1 MAHTTSF
8 IVPLLTESTQLGT
21 IIPKINWTVRTTTK
35 ISTVCTKKYTTGK
48 NFKLLEATSAFL
60 KLQKLTVK
68 NSWVNLGN
76 NAFNNKINY
85 LV

>member
-8 IVPLLTESTQLGT
+8 IVTLLTESTQLGT

-48 NFKLLEATSAFL
+48 KFQAVASNISFSEVAEADCQKLLGE
-60 KLQKLTVK
+60 
-68 NSWVNLGN
+68 LG
-76 NAFNNKINY
+76 
-85 LV
+85 